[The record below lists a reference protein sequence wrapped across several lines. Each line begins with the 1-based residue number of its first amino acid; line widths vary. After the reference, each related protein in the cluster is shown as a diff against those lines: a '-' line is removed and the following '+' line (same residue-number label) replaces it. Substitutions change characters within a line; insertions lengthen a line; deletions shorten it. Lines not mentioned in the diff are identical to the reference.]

1 MLYGTDDV
9 AGRHLFITAQDTFTE
24 LVITSGPM

>member
-1 MLYGTDDV
+1 MLYGTDV